1 MSLNKLSLL
10 VDFENVGNLG
20 ISGTSHLQTCSA
32 LQEKRESLVF
42 RVSAGPEQ
50 IGCCPPTLGRAIYF
64 TETSDSNADLF
75 RKHLADPLI
84 WAFPD
89 ALRET
94 RFLFPATEI
103 YQWLY
108 DILPFQK
115 NCHKQHVDT
124 GASSVRNTISE
135 TQIHLGLTLEAYQ
148 YNQVR
153 VAQVFGEHGYCDLSP
168 FPAAQFSGCTAGSP
182 SQVDGDCPEP
192 QEVLAKKPACSLLSF
207 YGNGQFI
214 QLLVILISSSV
225 KWGQDD
231 LLESAKRTE
240 ENDTGMV
247 QKLDQKLP
255 VANEYLL
262 LSGGVREGVVD
273 LDLDELNVYA
283 RGTDYDMDFTLLVPA
298 LKLHDRNQPV
308 TLDMRHSALCHSW
321 LSLRL
326 FDEGTISKWK
336 DCCTIV
342 DHINGAT
349 NYFFS
354 PTKVAD
360 WFYDSISIV
369 LSEIQKKP
377 QRGMPKV
384 EKVEKNGTIISIILG
399 VGSSRML
406 YDIVPVVSFKGW
418 PAVAQSWLMENHF
431 WDGKITEEEVIS
443 GFYLVPACSYK
454 GKKDNEWRLSF
465 ARSEVQLKKCISS
478 SLMQAYQACKAIIIK
493 LLSRPKAIS
502 PYHLRSMM
510 LWACDRLPANYLAQE
525 DYAAHFLL
533 GLIDDL
539 QHCLVNKMC
548 PNYFIPQCNML
559 EHLSEETVMLH
570 ARKLSSVRSDPAEHL
585 RTAIEHVKAANRLTL
600 ELQRRGS
607 TTSIPS
613 PQSDGGDPN
622 QPDDRLAKKL
632 QQLVTENP
640 GKSISV
646 FINPDDVTR
655 PHFRIDDK
663 FF

>member
-1 MSLNKLSLL
+1 MPAIPSYSLL
-10 VDFENVGNLG
+10 QIL
-20 ISGTSHLQTCSA
+20 TCLRSYFSSFIYYTYTYFSRSSLKTILMETA
-32 LQEKRESLVF
+32 LILLSEGFPLPALNRI
-42 RVSAGPEQ
+42 
-50 IGCCPPTLGRAIYF
+50 IGCVCQG
-64 TETSDSNADLF
+64 
-75 RKHLADPLI
+75 
-84 WAFPD
+84 
-89 ALRET
+89 
-94 RFLFPATEI
+94 
-103 YQWLY
+103 
-108 DILPFQK
+108 
-115 NCHKQHVDT
+115 
-124 GASSVRNTISE
+124 G
-135 TQIHLGLTLEAYQ
+135 G
-148 YNQVR
+148 
-153 VAQVFGEHGYCDLSP
+153 
-168 FPAAQFSGCTAGSP
+168 
-182 SQVDGDCPEP
+182 
-192 QEVLAKKPACSLLSF
+192 
-207 YGNGQFI
+207 
-214 QLLVILISSSV
+214 
-225 KWGQDD
+225 
-231 LLESAKRTE
+231 
-240 ENDTGMV
+240 GMV

-559 EHLSEETVMLH
+559 EHLSEETVMLQ

-585 RTAIEHVKAANRLTL
+585 RTAIEHAKAANLLTL

-622 QPDDRLAKKL
+622 QPDDRLARKL

>member
-1 MSLNKLSLL
+1 MAAPVLAN
-10 VDFENVGNLG
+10 
-20 ISGTSHLQTCSA
+20 
-32 LQEKRESLVF
+32 
-42 RVSAGPEQ
+42 
-50 IGCCPPTLGRAIYF
+50 RAA
-64 TETSDSNADLF
+64 S
-75 RKHLADPLI
+75 
-84 WAFPD
+84 
-89 ALRET
+89 
-94 RFLFPATEI
+94 
-103 YQWLY
+103 
-108 DILPFQK
+108 
-115 NCHKQHVDT
+115 V
-124 GASSVRNTISE
+124 SSVGSSPTSTGRTSNNNNNRAPASYPELDFRSGARMEELNRLIAEFSRHHQRE
-135 TQIHLGLTLEAYQ
+135 YDDQRALEIHTAKD
-148 YNQVR
+148 
-153 VAQVFGEHGYCDLSP
+153 FI
-168 FPAAQFSGCTAGSP
+168 FS
-182 SQVDGDCPEP
+182 
-192 QEVLAKKPACSLLSF
+192 VL
-207 YGNGQFI
+207 
-214 QLLVILISSSV
+214 
-225 KWGQDD
+225 
-231 LLESAKRTE
+231 
-240 ENDTGMV
+240 GMV

-273 LDLDELNVYA
+273 MDIDELNVYA
-283 RGTDYDMDFTLLVPA
+283 RGTDYDMDFTLLVPT

-308 TLDMRHSALCHSW
+308 TLDMRQSVLGHSW

-326 FDEGTISKWK
+326 FDEATINRWK
-336 DCCTIV
+336 DCCTSV
-342 DHINGAT
+342 EHISGTT

-354 PTKVAD
+354 PTLVAD
-360 WFYDSISIV
+360 WFYESISMV
-369 LSEIQKKP
+369 LGDIQKRP
-377 QRGMPKV
+377 QRGMPRVDKL
-384 EKVEKNGTIISIILG
+384 EKNDTIISVILG

-406 YDIVPVVSFKGW
+406 YDIVPVVSFRGW

-443 GFYLVPACSYK
+443 GFYLVPACSFRGQK
-454 GKKDNEWRLSF
+454 ENEWRLSF
-465 ARSEVQLKKCISS
+465 ARSEVQLKKCLSS

-510 LWACDRLPANYLAQE
+510 LWSCDRLPASYLAQE
-525 DYAAHFLL
+525 DFSAHFLL

-539 QHCLVNKMC
+539 LYCLINKMC

-559 EHLSEETVMLH
+559 EHLSEDMVMLH

-585 RTAIEHVKAANRLTL
+585 RTAIEHVKAANQLTL
-600 ELQRRGS
+600 DLQRQAS
-607 TTSIPS
+607 VSNLPS
-613 PQSDGGDPN
+613 PQSDLSDQ

>member
-1 MSLNKLSLL
+1 MRLPKGP
-10 VDFENVGNLG
+10 FQGAPLG
-20 ISGTSHLQTCSA
+20 RRGKCRRSPAPGSPSAAPAGCGPGRGELQGARLGAAPAWPGRAGGAAAHRPRPGRIRSRRSA
-32 LQEKRESLVF
+32 LPAAPLVARLLRRAGRCHIVASPGRGRGRRGPRRARRRRRRRQGGPGPRRAAGRGSLAAWLL
-42 RVSAGPEQ
+42 RAKMAAPLASKPGAPGAPSKPAGPELDFRSGARSEELNRLIQ
-50 IGCCPPTLGRAIYF
+50 EFARHEQREYDDQRA
-64 TETSDSNADLF
+64 L
-75 RKHLADPLI
+75 
-84 WAFPD
+84 
-89 ALRET
+89 
-94 RFLFPATEI
+94 EI
-103 YQWLY
+103 HTAK
-108 DILPFQK
+108 DFI
-115 NCHKQHVDT
+115 
-124 GASSVRNTISE
+124 
-135 TQIHLGLTLEAYQ
+135 
-148 YNQVR
+148 
-153 VAQVFGEHGYCDLSP
+153 
-168 FPAAQFSGCTAGSP
+168 FSM
-182 SQVDGDCPEP
+182 
-192 QEVLAKKPACSLLSF
+192 L
-207 YGNGQFI
+207 
-214 QLLVILISSSV
+214 
-225 KWGQDD
+225 
-231 LLESAKRTE
+231 
-240 ENDTGMV
+240 GMV

-384 EKVEKNGTIISIILG
+384 EKVEKNGTIISVILG

-510 LWACDRLPANYLAQE
+510 LWACDRLPASYLAQE

-607 TTSIPS
+607 TSSIPS

>member
-1 MSLNKLSLL
+1 MAAPARS
-10 VDFENVGNLG
+10 
-20 ISGTSHLQTCSA
+20 
-32 LQEKRESLVF
+32 
-42 RVSAGPEQ
+42 
-50 IGCCPPTLGRAIYF
+50 GRA
-64 TETSDSNADLF
+64 
-75 RKHLADPLI
+75 
-84 WAFPD
+84 
-89 ALRET
+89 
-94 RFLFPATEI
+94 
-103 YQWLY
+103 
-108 DILPFQK
+108 
-115 NCHKQHVDT
+115 
-124 GASSVRNTISE
+124 ASSSCSSSSSSSSSSTSSSSC
-135 TQIHLGLTLEAYQ
+135 
-148 YNQVR
+148 
-153 VAQVFGEHGYCDLSP
+153 VAGM
-168 FPAAQFSGCTAGSP
+168 PAGGSP
-182 SQVDGDCPEP
+182 SP
-192 QEVLAKKPACSLLSF
+192 CSHA
-207 YGNGQFI
+207 NANAP
-214 QLLVILISSSV
+214 SSSSPPSASELDFRS
-225 KWGQDD
+225 GARLPD
-231 LLESAKRTE
+231 LTRLIQELARHESRDFGDQRALEIHTAK
-240 ENDTGMV
+240 DFVFSMLGMV

-273 LDLDELNVYA
+273 LDLDELSIYA

-354 PTKVAD
+354 PTKVAE

-443 GFYLVPACSYK
+443 GFYLVPACSHK
-454 GKKDNEWRLSF
+454 GRKDNEWRLSF
-465 ARSEVQLKKCISS
+465 ARSEVQLKKCISA

-585 RTAIEHVKAANRLTL
+585 QTAIEHVKAANRLTL

-607 TTSIPS
+607 AGGIPS
-613 PQSDGGDPN
+613 PQSDGGDGSG

>member
-1 MSLNKLSLL
+1 PRWCQHAACQLHSL
-10 VDFENVGNLG
+10 
-20 ISGTSHLQTCSA
+20 
-32 LQEKRESLVF
+32 
-42 RVSAGPEQ
+42 
-50 IGCCPPTLGRAIYF
+50 GC
-64 TETSDSNADLF
+64 NAP
-75 RKHLADPLI
+75 R
-84 WAFPD
+84 
-89 ALRET
+89 
-94 RFLFPATEI
+94 
-103 YQWLY
+103 
-108 DILPFQK
+108 
-115 NCHKQHVDT
+115 
-124 GASSVRNTISE
+124 G
-135 TQIHLGLTLEAYQ
+135 
-148 YNQVR
+148 R
-153 VAQVFGEHGYCDLSP
+153 VALTE
-168 FPAAQFSGCTAGSP
+168 PAHSDP
-182 SQVDGDCPEP
+182 
-192 QEVLAKKPACSLLSF
+192 
-207 YGNGQFI
+207 
-214 QLLVILISSSV
+214 
-225 KWGQDD
+225 
-231 LLESAKRTE
+231 R
-240 ENDTGMV
+240 MV

-273 LDLDELNVYA
+273 MDQEDLSVYA

-308 TLDMRHSALCHSW
+308 TLDMRHSTLCHSW

-326 FDEGTISKWK
+326 FDEGTINKWK

-342 DHINGAT
+342 EHINGAS

-360 WFYDSISIV
+360 WFYDSTTVV
-369 LSEIQKKP
+369 LGEIQRKP
-377 QRGMPKV
+377 QRGMPRV
-384 EKVEKNGTIISIILG
+384 EQVEKNGTVITVILG

-406 YDIVPVVSFKGW
+406 YDIIPVVSFKGW
-418 PAVAQSWLMENHF
+418 PAVAQSWLMDNHF

-443 GFYLVPACSYK
+443 GFYLVPACSFT
-454 GKKDNEWRLSF
+454 GKRENEWRLSF

-478 SLMQAYQACKAIIIK
+478 SLMQGYQACKAIIMK

-510 LWACDRLPANYLAQE
+510 LWACDRLPATFLVQDE
-525 DYAAHFLL
+525 FAAHFLL

-539 QHCLVNKMC
+539 QHCLVNRSC
-548 PNYFIPQCNML
+548 PNYFIPQCNMF
-559 EHLSEETVMLH
+559 EHLSDQTVILH
-570 ARKLSSVRSDPAEHL
+570 ARKLSSVRSDPTEHL
-585 RTAIEHVKAANRLTL
+585 RTAIEHVKAANRLTQ

-607 TTSIPS
+607 APNTPS
-613 PQSDGGDPN
+613 PQSDGSTGDGR

>member
-1 MSLNKLSLL
+1 MRCRCQGLCC
-10 VDFENVGNLG
+10 V
-20 ISGTSHLQTCSA
+20 
-32 LQEKRESLVF
+32 
-42 RVSAGPEQ
+42 EQ
-50 IGCCPPTLGRAIYF
+50 ITW
-64 TETSDSNADLF
+64 
-75 RKHLADPLI
+75 
-84 WAFPD
+84 WA
-89 ALRET
+89 
-94 RFLFPATEI
+94 
-103 YQWLY
+103 
-108 DILPFQK
+108 
-115 NCHKQHVDT
+115 
-124 GASSVRNTISE
+124 
-135 TQIHLGLTLEAYQ
+135 
-148 YNQVR
+148 
-153 VAQVFGEHGYCDLSP
+153 
-168 FPAAQFSGCTAGSP
+168 
-182 SQVDGDCPEP
+182 
-192 QEVLAKKPACSLLSF
+192 
-207 YGNGQFI
+207 
-214 QLLVILISSSV
+214 
-225 KWGQDD
+225 
-231 LLESAKRTE
+231 
-240 ENDTGMV
+240 GMV

-273 LDLDELNVYA
+273 MDLDDLNVYA
-283 RGTDYDMDFTLLVPA
+283 RGTDFDLDFTLLVPA

-326 FDEGTISKWK
+326 FDEGTINKWK
-336 DCCTIV
+336 DCCNIV

-354 PTKVAD
+354 PTLVAD
-360 WFYDSISIV
+360 WFYESISVV
-369 LSEIQKKP
+369 LSEVQKKP

-384 EKVEKNGTIISIILG
+384 EKVEKNGTIISVILG

-443 GFYLVPACSYK
+443 GFYLLPACSCK
-454 GKKDNEWRLSF
+454 GRKENEWRLSF

-478 SLMQAYQACKAIIIK
+478 SLMQAYQACKALIIK

-510 LWACDRLPANYLAQE
+510 LWSCDRLPANYLAQ
-525 DYAAHFLL
+525 DDFSAHFLL

-559 EHLSEETVMLH
+559 EHLSDETAMLH

-585 RTAIEHVKAANRLTL
+585 RTAIEHAKAANRLTL
-600 ELQRRGS
+600 DLQRRGS
-607 TTSIPS
+607 AASLPS
-613 PQSDGGDPN
+613 PQSDLGDH
-622 QPDDRLAKKL
+622 QSDDRLAKKL

>member
-1 MSLNKLSLL
+1 MKMAAPILASRAGSVNNTGTGTGSGTSINNNNKTAPSFPELDFRSGARIEELNKLIL
-10 VDFENVGNLG
+10 DFSKNDQREYDD
-20 ISGTSHLQTCSA
+20 QRA
-32 LQEKRESLVF
+32 L
-42 RVSAGPEQ
+42 
-50 IGCCPPTLGRAIYF
+50 
-64 TETSDSNADLF
+64 
-75 RKHLADPLI
+75 
-84 WAFPD
+84 
-89 ALRET
+89 
-94 RFLFPATEI
+94 EI
-103 YQWLY
+103 HTAK
-108 DILPFQK
+108 DFI
-115 NCHKQHVDT
+115 
-124 GASSVRNTISE
+124 
-135 TQIHLGLTLEAYQ
+135 
-148 YNQVR
+148 
-153 VAQVFGEHGYCDLSP
+153 
-168 FPAAQFSGCTAGSP
+168 FSM
-182 SQVDGDCPEP
+182 
-192 QEVLAKKPACSLLSF
+192 L
-207 YGNGQFI
+207 
-214 QLLVILISSSV
+214 
-225 KWGQDD
+225 
-231 LLESAKRTE
+231 
-240 ENDTGMV
+240 GMV

-273 LDLDELNVYA
+273 MDLDELNVYA

-326 FDEGTISKWK
+326 FDEGTINKWK

-342 DHINGAT
+342 DHINGAS

-354 PTKVAD
+354 PTSVAD
-360 WFYDSISIV
+360 WFYESISVV
-369 LSEIQKKP
+369 LVEIQKKP

-384 EKVEKNGTIISIILG
+384 EKVEKNGTVISVILG

-443 GFYLVPACSYK
+443 GFYLVPACSFK
-454 GKKDNEWRLSF
+454 GRKENEWRLSF
-465 ARSEVQLKKCISS
+465 ARSEVQLKKCISG

-510 LWACDRLPANYLAQE
+510 LWACDRLPTHYLSQE
-525 DYAAHFLL
+525 DYSAHFLL

-559 EHLSEETVMLH
+559 EHLSDETVMLH
-570 ARKLSSVRSDPAEHL
+570 ARKLSSVRSDPTEHL
-585 RTAIEHVKAANRLTL
+585 RTAIEQLKAANRLTVD
-600 ELQRRGS
+600 LQRRGS
-607 TTSIPS
+607 SSSIPS
-613 PQSDGGDPN
+613 PLSDGGET

>member
-1 MSLNKLSLL
+1 MVAAASGACVCVARLGSARLGPDQTNGSISCTENLQGGTMAAPALSGRTGSVGSL
-10 VDFENVGNLG
+10 GN
-20 ISGTSHLQTCSA
+20 SPTSTAAGRLPHGGS
-32 LQEKRESLVF
+32 
-42 RVSAGPEQ
+42 GPELDFRSAARMEDLNRLIQ
-50 IGCCPPTLGRAIYF
+50 DFSKHDQREYDDQRA
-64 TETSDSNADLF
+64 L
-75 RKHLADPLI
+75 
-84 WAFPD
+84 
-89 ALRET
+89 
-94 RFLFPATEI
+94 EI
-103 YQWLY
+103 HTAK
-108 DILPFQK
+108 DFI
-115 NCHKQHVDT
+115 
-124 GASSVRNTISE
+124 
-135 TQIHLGLTLEAYQ
+135 
-148 YNQVR
+148 
-153 VAQVFGEHGYCDLSP
+153 
-168 FPAAQFSGCTAGSP
+168 FSM
-182 SQVDGDCPEP
+182 
-192 QEVLAKKPACSLLSF
+192 L
-207 YGNGQFI
+207 
-214 QLLVILISSSV
+214 
-225 KWGQDD
+225 
-231 LLESAKRTE
+231 
-240 ENDTGMV
+240 GMV

-273 LDLDELNVYA
+273 MDLDELSVYA

-308 TLDMRHSALCHSW
+308 TLDMRHSALGHSW

-326 FDEGTISKWK
+326 FDEGTINKWK

-342 DHINGAT
+342 DHINGTT

-354 PTKVAD
+354 PTLVAD
-360 WFYDSISIV
+360 WFYQSISLV
-369 LSEIQKKP
+369 LLEVQKKP
-377 QRGMPKV
+377 QRGMPRV
-384 EKVEKNGTIISIILG
+384 EKVERNGTIISVILG

-406 YDIVPVVSFKGW
+406 YDIIPVVSFKGW

-454 GKKDNEWRLSF
+454 GRKENEWRLSF

-502 PYHLRSMM
+502 PYHLRSIM
-510 LWACDRLPANYLAQE
+510 LWACDRLPANYLAQ
-525 DYAAHFLL
+525 DDFSAHFLL

-559 EHLSEETVMLH
+559 EHLSDETAMLH
-570 ARKLSSVRSDPAEHL
+570 ARKLCSVRSDPAEHL
-585 RTAIEHVKAANRLTL
+585 RTTIEHAKAANRLTV
-600 ELQRRGS
+600 ELQWRGS
-607 TTSIPS
+607 STNLPS
-613 PQSDGGDPN
+613 PQSDAGGEN